1 MPRPYREWFD
11 TGQTYPLT
19 VGQREAILHDEE
31 NALVV
36 AGAGTGKTSTI
47 VGKVGYL
54 LNAGFARPE
63 EILLLAFTRKLAMR
77 WRIG

>member
-1 MPRPYREWFD
+1 MPRLTENGSTRVNVSA
-11 TGQTYPLT
+11 T

-47 VGKVGYL
+47 VGKVGY
-54 LNAGFARPE
+54 R
-63 EILLLAFTRKLAMR
+63 
-77 WRIG
+77 